1 MTYSVA
7 ERVAI
12 VEAYIN
18 MGSIK
23 ETHKIF
29 WSKFPG
35 KGLLAKRAIQV
46 LVKKWHATGSVANAP
61 E

>member
-1 MTYSVA
+1 VA
-7 ERVAI
+7 ERVAT
-12 VEAYIN
+12 VEVYIN

-23 ETHKIF
+23 ETRKIF

-35 KGLLAKRAIQV
+35 KGLLAKRATQA
-46 LVKKWHATGSVANAP
+46 LVKKWRATGSVANAP